1 MLSRH
6 GTMVS
11 VAAERFRWHDRAV
24 ALNQVPIA
32 GSFFE
37 QLRTIR
43 TDRIAGLR
51 RFNDEGRDIGR
62 FAFVFGDVVLVNTPE
77 AVHEVLV
84 TQAKAFEKS
93 PILRAALHPLAGQ
106 GLFTSEGELWRRQR
120 RLMAPLFQPSAL
132 RGFAG
137 EMTRCAE
144 RAVETWRDG
153 QVVDVAH
160 ETTRIAMAVAGRTLF
175 GIDTFEETDALGDAL
190 TTALDWAGE
199 ESGRMTLI
207 AQARFKVALERLADR
222 SPSKLAE
229 RIRAVADRAIEPIL
243 WPTART
249 RELRAALELLEAR
262 VARMIEDRRRD
273 PGDREDLLSLL
284 LAARDDDGSGMS
296 DRQVRDEVLTLFVA
310 GHETTANALAWG
322 LMLLAQHPEVYA
334 ELRREVDALGRAPT
348 FDDLPRL
355 DLALRVFK
363 ESLRMYPPVYLF
375 GRIAVADV
383 SVGGYALPKGTVVL
397 VSPFSLHHRPDVWPE
412 PERFDPGRFTPEE
425 EARRHKSAFVPFS
438 AGPRTCIGNHFA
450 LMEGPLVLATILRR
464 ADLSLVD
471 PRGATPE
478 PSATLRPRGGI
489 PMKISL
495 RG

>member
-1 MLSRH
+1 M
-6 GTMVS
+6 
-11 VAAERFRWHDRAV
+11 

-43 TDRIAGLR
+43 TDRIGGLR

-84 TQAKAFEKS
+84 THAKSFEKS

-106 GLFTSEGELWRRQR
+106 GLFTSEGDLWRRQR

-132 RGFAG
+132 RGFAD

-144 RAVETWRDG
+144 RAVATWRDG
-153 QVVDVAH
+153 QVLDVAH
-160 ETTRIAMAVAGRTLF
+160 ETTRIAMSVAGRTLF
-175 GIDTFEETDALGDAL
+175 DIDTFDETDSLGDAL
-190 TTALDWAGE
+190 TTALDWAAE

-222 SPSKLAE
+222 SPARLAD
-229 RIRAVADRAIEPIL
+229 RLRGVADRSIEPIM
-243 WPTART
+243 WPSART
-249 RELRAALELLEAR
+249 RELRAALDRLEAR
-262 VARMIEDRRRD
+262 VARMIEERRKS
-273 PGDREDLLSLL
+273 PGDRTDLLSLL

-397 VSPFSLHHRPDVWPE
+397 VSPFSLHHRPDVWPD
-412 PERFDPGRFTPEE
+412 PERFDPGRFTAAE

-450 LMEGPLVLATILRR
+450 LMEGPLVLATILQR

-471 PRGATPE
+471 PRGAQPE

-495 RG
+495 RR